1 MRLSTVFHKSG
12 AYEKLPNTV
21 EEGDKEGK
29 ESGDIFSDADDKED
43 DGFDL
48 KNWSPLREV
57 YDGMP
62 TFSVGV

>member
-1 MRLSTVFHKSG
+1 MRNSRIQLKR
-12 AYEKLPNTV
+12 EI
-21 EEGDKEGK
+21 KEGK

-57 YDGMP
+57 YDSMP